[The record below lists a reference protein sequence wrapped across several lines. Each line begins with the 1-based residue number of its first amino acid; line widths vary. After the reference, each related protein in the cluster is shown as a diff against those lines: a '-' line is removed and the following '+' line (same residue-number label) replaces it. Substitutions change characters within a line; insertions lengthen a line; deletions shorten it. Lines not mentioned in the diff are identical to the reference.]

1 MTILDARSGIDRL
14 TPTPHSIITEA
25 TERFERSLEGLG
37 WEIWDHADAD
47 TFKTVKSD
55 KVREKMS
62 DDLNEAGDKLRTAV
76 IALLRALE
84 DEVELEVLRLP

>member
-14 TPTPHSIITEA
+14 TPTPHSIIVEA
-25 TERFERSLEGLG
+25 VERFERNLEDLG

-47 TFKTVKSD
+47 TFKKVKSD
-55 KVREKMS
+55 KAREKMA

-76 IALLRALE
+76 INLLRALE
-84 DEVELEVLRLP
+84 DEVELEVLRLT